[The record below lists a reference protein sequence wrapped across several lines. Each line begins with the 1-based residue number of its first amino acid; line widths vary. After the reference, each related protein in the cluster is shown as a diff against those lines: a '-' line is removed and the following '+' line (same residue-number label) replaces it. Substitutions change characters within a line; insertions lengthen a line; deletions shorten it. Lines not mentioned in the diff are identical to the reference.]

1 MTFNILSFSLFH
13 TQLGVVHKI
22 NIPPVNYIRSTV
34 HSTECAK
41 HLQLRRL
48 IILVLPNSIE

>member
-22 NIPPVNYIRSTV
+22 NIPSVNYIRSTV
-34 HSTECAK
+34 HY
-41 HLQLRRL
+41 
-48 IILVLPNSIE
+48 IIVQSVKNIKNFDANY